1 MTFTPIYGILYHEEE
16 YVYNH
21 NKGGCIMA
29 TTSIRK
35 TFVAKNKK
43 TYVELLKAVNTPKR
57 IKKNTPTSKEVKRGE
72 ELLTQ
77 FSFHSKI

>member
-1 MTFTPIYGILYHEEE
+1 
-16 YVYNH
+16 
-21 NKGGCIMA
+21 MA

-43 TYVELLKAVNTPKR
+43 TYVEILKAVNTPKR